1 MFCTSTWRDPGI
13 MDILIVPDVVF
24 HVYRQGGMAAG
35 DSCFFRRSE
44 AVVKS
49 ADTFSHSPHYH
60 VLEYDQDQIGDIYLV
75 ACGQERCDPE
85 IVYGP
90 KLRECFHLHV
100 IRSGKGILR
109 AGGKILDLRE
119 GDLFMLKHKE
129 IVEYEAD
136 ASDPWSYCWVTFF
149 GSEAEELSEEIG
161 FSEGVYSLHSR
172 IGAEPFHQLILRMM
186 QYPEMNAVSGLR
198 RRGILLEFLALA
210 IEATNEEHRS
220 RQPRQMDTYIRR
232 AEDFIRYYYASVQ
245 VSDVIRYVGFTRA
258 YFTTAF
264 RKKTGMSVK
273 DYLTK
278 IRIDRSKI
286 LLENTDLLI
295 QEISEKVGYQDPLHF
310 SRIFHDWC
318 EVTPTM
324 YRIQSR
330 SGKTKNVS
338 KPDSGF

>member
-1 MFCTSTWRDPGI
+1 M
-13 MDILIVPDVVF
+13 
-24 HVYRQGGMAAG
+24 
-35 DSCFFRRSE
+35 
-44 AVVKS
+44 KS
-49 ADTFSHSPHYH
+49 AASFSYSPHYR

-75 ACGQERCDPE
+75 ACGQEMCDPG
-85 IVYGP
+85 VMNGP
-90 KLRECFHLHV
+90 ELRECYHLHV
-100 IRSGKGILR
+100 IRSGKGILK
-109 AGGKILDLRE
+109 AGGKSLNLQE
-119 GDLFMLKHKE
+119 GDLFIFKHKE
-129 IVEYEAD
+129 IVEYGPD
-136 ASDPWSYCWVTFF
+136 AADPWSYCWVTFF
-149 GSEAEELSEEIG
+149 GSEAKELTEEIG
-161 FSEGVYSLHSR
+161 FSEGVYSMHSS
-172 IGAEPFHQLILRMM
+172 IGAEPFHQLVLRMM

-198 RRGILLEFLALA
+198 RRGILLEFLALV
-210 IEATNEEHRS
+210 IEATNEEHRIK
-220 RQPRQMDTYIRR
+220 QPRQMDTYIRR
-232 AEDFIRYYYASVQ
+232 AEDFIKNNYASVQ

-278 IRIDRSKI
+278 TRIDRSKL

-324 YRIQSR
+324 YRMQRRDS
-330 SGKTKNVS
+330 KTKSVS

>member
-1 MFCTSTWRDPGI
+1 MKPT
-13 MDILIVPDVVF
+13 
-24 HVYRQGGMAAG
+24 
-35 DSCFFRRSE
+35 
-44 AVVKS
+44 
-49 ADTFSHSPHYH
+49 DTLSHSPLYR

-90 KLRECFHLHV
+90 ELRECFHLHV

-109 AGGKILDLRE
+109 AGGRILNLKE
-119 GDLFMLKHKE
+119 GDLFILKHKE
-129 IVEYEAD
+129 VAEYEAD
-136 ASDPWSYCWVTFF
+136 AVDPWSYCWVTFF
-149 GSEAEELSEEIG
+149 GSEAKELAEEIG
-161 FSEGVYSLHSR
+161 FSAGVYSMHSN
-172 IGAEPFHQLILRMM
+172 IDTEPFQQLVLRMM

-210 IEATNEEHRS
+210 IEATNDKHRIK
-220 RQPRQMDTYIRR
+220 QPRQRIDTYIRR
-232 AEDFIRYYYASVQ
+232 AEDFIRENYASVQ

-264 RKKTGMSVK
+264 RKKTGMSIK

-295 QEISEKVGYQDPLHF
+295 QEISEKVGYQDPLYF
-310 SRIFHDWC
+310 SRIFHEWC

-330 SGKTKNVS
+330 NGKTKSVR